1 VLTVTVLMV
10 LTRAWYAD
18 GQVGCGNSTFSVDM
32 YAAGFRNITNI
43 DFSRTVIDR
52 MSSRYSVRG
61 GQ

>member
-1 VLTVTVLMV
+1 MV

-18 GQVGCGNSTFSVDM
+18 GQVGCGNSAFSVDM

-52 MSSRYSVRG
+52 MSSKYSVRG